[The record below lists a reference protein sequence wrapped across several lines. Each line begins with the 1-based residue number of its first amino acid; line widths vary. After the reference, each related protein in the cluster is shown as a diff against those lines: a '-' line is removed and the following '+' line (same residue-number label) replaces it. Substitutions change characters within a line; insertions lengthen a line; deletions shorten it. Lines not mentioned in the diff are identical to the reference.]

1 MGWKEKRVR
10 GERRGG
16 RECKEMENEEERED
30 DGDKEVLDGGVG
42 GWLCLSLHC
51 EKDLIFS
58 LFVKMK
64 LMIIGM

>member
-1 MGWKEKRVR
+1 
-10 GERRGG
+10 
-16 RECKEMENEEERED
+16 MENEEERED